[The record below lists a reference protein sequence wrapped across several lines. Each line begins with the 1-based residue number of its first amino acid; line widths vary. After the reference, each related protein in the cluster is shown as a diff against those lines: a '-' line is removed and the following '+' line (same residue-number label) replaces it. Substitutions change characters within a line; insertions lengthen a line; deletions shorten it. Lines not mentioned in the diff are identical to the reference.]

1 MQVLFCYCVE
11 GKMPMTELLLKLF
24 VKDYQE
30 AEQPAV
36 RASIGRLAGIVG
48 IVCNSL
54 LFLFKLIAGLLA
66 GSVSIIADAVNN
78 LSDASSSLVTLI
90 GFKLAQR
97 PADKNHP
104 FGHARYEYLS
114 GFIVSALIF
123 VIGIELA
130 KSSVEKIIYPEA
142 VELSIL
148 SVSVLVASVLLKLW
162 MFLFCRKLG
171 KRINSTTLQATSV
184 DSRNDVIST
193 TAVLVG
199 CVIGYLFDIK
209 IDGYIGL
216 GVALFI
222 IYSGITLAKETI
234 NPLLG
239 EQTDEKLV
247 DDISELVLSHD
258 KIIGMHDLLV
268 HDYGPGQC
276 FASVHAELN
285 ADEDP
290 LICHDIIDD
299 IERNVL
305 EKLSVNLVIHYDPV
319 VTDDEEL
326 NYMRDVV
333 VDIIIEIDSRLT
345 LHDFRMVRGAKR
357 TKLVF
362 DLVIPYSMEEEK
374 HRLKEI
380 IDKGIKTEGKHY
392 DAVICFD
399 KKE

>member
-1 MQVLFCYCVE
+1 
-11 GKMPMTELLLKLF
+11 MTELLLRLF
-24 VKDYQE
+24 VKDYHNT
-30 AEQPAV
+30 EQPSV
-36 RASIGRLAGIVG
+36 RASIGKLAGVVG

-54 LFLFKLIAGLLA
+54 LFVFKLVAGLIA
-66 GSVSIIADAVNN
+66 GSVSIIADALNN
-78 LSDASSSLVTLI
+78 LSDASSSLVTLM

-97 PADKNHP
+97 PADKDHP
-104 FGHARYEYLS
+104 YGHARYEYLS
-114 GFIVSALIF
+114 GFIVSGLIF
-123 VIGIELA
+123 VIGVELA
-130 KSSVEKIIYPEA
+130 KSSVEKIINPEA
-142 VELSIL
+142 VELSVV
-148 SVSVLVASVLLKLW
+148 SVSILVASILLKLW
-162 MFLFCRKLG
+162 MSLFCKNLG
-171 KRINSTTLQATSV
+171 KRIDSTTLQATSV

-193 TAVLVG
+193 TAVLAG
-199 CVIGYLFDIK
+199 CVIGYLFNIK

-234 NPLLG
+234 SPLLG
-239 EQTDEKLV
+239 KQADEKLV
-247 DDISELVLSHD
+247 DDISEIVMSHD
-258 KIIGMHDLLV
+258 KVIGMHDLLV

-305 EKLSVNLVIHYDPV
+305 EQLSVHLVIHYDPV
-319 VTDDEEL
+319 VTNDEEL
-326 NYMRDVV
+326 NYMRNVV
-333 VDIIIEIDSRLT
+333 VDIIIEFDSRLS

-374 HRLKEI
+374 YQLKEK
-380 IDKGIKTEGKHY
+380 IDEGIKSEGEHY

>member
-1 MQVLFCYCVE
+1 
-11 GKMPMTELLLKLF
+11 MTELLLRLF
-24 VKDYQE
+24 VKDYRN
-30 AEQPAV
+30 AEQPSV
-36 RASIGRLAGIVG
+36 RASIGKLAGVVG

-54 LFLFKLIAGLLA
+54 LFVFKLVAGLIA
-66 GSVSIIADAVNN
+66 GSVSIIADALNN
-78 LSDASSSLVTLI
+78 LSDASSSLVTLM

-97 PADKNHP
+97 PADKDHP
-104 FGHARYEYLS
+104 YGHARYEYLS
-114 GFIVSALIF
+114 GFIVSGLIF

-130 KSSVEKIIYPEA
+130 KSSVEKIINPEA
-142 VELSIL
+142 VELSV
-148 SVSVLVASVLLKLW
+148 VSVGILVASILLKLW
-162 MFLFCRKLG
+162 MSLFCRNLG
-171 KRINSTTLQATSV
+171 KRIDSTTLQATSV

-193 TAVLVG
+193 SAVLVG

-234 NPLLG
+234 SPLLG
-239 EQTDEKLV
+239 KQADEKLV

-258 KIIGMHDLLV
+258 KVIGMHDLLV

-305 EKLSVNLVIHYDPV
+305 EQLSVHLVIHYDPV

-326 NYMRDVV
+326 NYMRNVV
-333 VDIIIEIDSRLT
+333 VDIIIEFDSRLS

-374 HRLKEI
+374 YQLKEK
-380 IDKGIKTEGKHY
+380 IDKGIKSEGKHY
-392 DAVICFD
+392 DAVISFD

>member
-1 MQVLFCYCVE
+1 
-11 GKMPMTELLLKLF
+11 MTELLLRLF
-24 VKDYQE
+24 VKDYRNV
-30 AEQPAV
+30 EQPSV
-36 RASIGRLAGIVG
+36 RASIGKLAGVVG

-54 LFLFKLIAGLLA
+54 LFTFKLVAGLIA
-66 GSVSIIADAVNN
+66 GSVSIIADALNN
-78 LSDASSSLVTLI
+78 LSDASSSLVTLM

-97 PADKNHP
+97 PADKDHP
-104 FGHARYEYLS
+104 YGHARYEYLS
-114 GFIVSALIF
+114 GFIVSGLIF

-130 KSSVEKIIYPEA
+130 KSSVEKIINPEA
-142 VELSIL
+142 VELSVI
-148 SVSVLVASVLLKLW
+148 SVGILVASILLKLW
-162 MFLFCRKLG
+162 MSLFCRNLG
-171 KRINSTTLQATSV
+171 KRIDSTTLQATSV

-193 TAVLVG
+193 TAVLAG

-222 IYSGITLAKETI
+222 IYSGITLAKETMS
-234 NPLLG
+234 PLLG
-239 EQTDEKLV
+239 KQADEKLV

-305 EKLSVNLVIHYDPV
+305 EQLSVHLVIHYDPV

-326 NYMRDVV
+326 NYMRNVV
-333 VDIIIEIDSRLT
+333 VDIIIDFDSRLS

-374 HRLKEI
+374 YQLKEK
-380 IDKGIKTEGKHY
+380 IDKGIKSEGKHY

-399 KKE
+399 KKA

>member
-1 MQVLFCYCVE
+1 
-11 GKMPMTELLLKLF
+11 MTELLLKLF

-54 LFLFKLIAGLLA
+54 LFLFKLIAGLLS

-97 PADKNHP
+97 PADKKHP

>member
-1 MQVLFCYCVE
+1 
-11 GKMPMTELLLKLF
+11 MTELLLKLF

-184 DSRNDVIST
+184 DSKNDVIST

>member
-1 MQVLFCYCVE
+1 
-11 GKMPMTELLLKLF
+11 MTELLLKLF
-24 VKDYQE
+24 VKDYHK
-30 AEQPAV
+30 AELPAV
-36 RASIGRLAGIVG
+36 RASIGKLAGVVG

-54 LFLFKLIAGLLA
+54 LFVFKLVAGLVS

-97 PADKNHP
+97 PADKDHP
-104 FGHARYEYLS
+104 YGHARYEYLS
-114 GFIVSALIF
+114 GFIVSGLIF

-130 KSSVEKIIYPEA
+130 KSSVEKIINPEA
-142 VELSIL
+142 VELSVL
-148 SVSVLVASVLLKLW
+148 SVGVLVASILLKLW
-162 MFLFCRKLG
+162 MSLFCRNLG
-171 KRINSTTLQATSV
+171 KRIDSTTLQATSV

-193 TAVLVG
+193 TAVLAG
-199 CVIGYLFDIK
+199 FVIGYLFNIK

-222 IYSGITLAKETI
+222 IYSGIALAKETI
-234 NPLLG
+234 SPLLG
-239 EQTDEKLV
+239 EQADEKLV

-268 HDYGPGQC
+268 HDYGPGKC

-290 LICHDIIDD
+290 LVCHDIIDD

-305 EKLSVNLVIHYDPV
+305 EQLSVHLVIHYDPV
-319 VTDDEEL
+319 VIDDEEL
-326 NYMRDVV
+326 NYMRNVV
-333 VDIIIEIDSRLT
+333 VDIIIGFDSRLS

-374 HRLKEI
+374 HQLKEK
-380 IDKGIKTEGKHY
+380 IDKGIKSEGKHY

-399 KKE
+399 KKA

>member
-1 MQVLFCYCVE
+1 
-11 GKMPMTELLLKLF
+11 MTELLLRLF
-24 VKDYQE
+24 VKNYRE
-30 AEQPAV
+30 VEQPAV
-36 RASIGRLAGIVG
+36 RASVGKLAGIVG

-54 LFLFKLIAGLLA
+54 LFLFKLVAGLLA
-66 GSVSIIADAVNN
+66 GSVSIIADAINN

-97 PADKNHP
+97 PADKKHP

-130 KSSVEKIIYPEA
+130 KSSVGKIINPEV

-148 SVSVLVASVLLKLW
+148 SVGVLLASILLKLW
-162 MFLFCRKLG
+162 MSLFCRNLG
-171 KRINSTTLQATSV
+171 KRINSTALQATSV

-193 TAVLVG
+193 TAVLAG
-199 CVIGYLFDIK
+199 CIIGYFFDIK

-333 VDIIIEIDSRLT
+333 VAIIIEIDSRLS

-374 HRLKEI
+374 HQLKEK
-380 IDKGIKTEGKHY
+380 IDKGIKSEGKHY
-392 DAVICFD
+392 DTVICFD

>member
-11 GKMPMTELLLKLF
+11 GKMPMTELLLRLF

-30 AEQPAV
+30 AEKPSV
-36 RASIGRLAGIVG
+36 RASIGKLAGVVG

-54 LFLFKLIAGLLA
+54 LFAFKLVAGLLA

-78 LSDASSSLVTLI
+78 LSDASSSVVTLI

-97 PADKNHP
+97 PADKKHP

-130 KSSVEKIIYPEA
+130 KSSVEKIINPEA
-142 VELSIL
+142 VELSVL
-148 SVSVLVASVLLKLW
+148 SVGVLLASILLKLW
-162 MFLFCRKLG
+162 MSLFCRKLG

-193 TAVLVG
+193 TAVLIG
-199 CVIGYLFDIK
+199 CVIGYLFNIK
-209 IDGYIGL
+209 LDGYIGL

-247 DDISELVLSHD
+247 DDISKLVLSHD

-305 EKLSVNLVIHYDPV
+305 EKLSVHLVIHYDPV

-326 NYMRDVV
+326 NYMRNVV
-333 VDIIIEIDSRLT
+333 VDIIVEIDSRLS

-374 HRLKEI
+374 YQLKEK
-380 IDKGIKTEGKHY
+380 IDKGIKSEGKHY
-392 DAVICFD
+392 DTVICFD

>member
-1 MQVLFCYCVE
+1 
-11 GKMPMTELLLKLF
+11 MTELLLRLF
-24 VKDYQE
+24 VKDYQKVE
-30 AEQPAV
+30 KPSV
-36 RASIGRLAGIVG
+36 RASIGKLAGVVG

-54 LFLFKLIAGLLA
+54 LFIFKLIAGLLA

-78 LSDASSSLVTLI
+78 LSDASSSVVTLI

-97 PADKNHP
+97 PADKKHP

-130 KSSVEKIIYPEA
+130 KSSVEKIINPQT

-148 SVSVLVASVLLKLW
+148 SVGVLLASILLKLW
-162 MFLFCRKLG
+162 MSLFCRKLG
-171 KRINSTTLQATSV
+171 KRINSTALQATSV

-193 TAVLVG
+193 TAVLLG

-258 KIIGMHDLLV
+258 KVIGMHDLLV

-305 EKLSVNLVIHYDPV
+305 ENLSVHLVIHYDPV

-333 VDIIIEIDSRLT
+333 VDIIIEIDSRLS

-374 HRLKEI
+374 YQLKEK
-380 IDKGIKTEGKHY
+380 IDKGIKSEGEHY
-392 DAVICFD
+392 DTVICFD

>member
-1 MQVLFCYCVE
+1 
-11 GKMPMTELLLKLF
+11 MTELLLKLF

>member
-1 MQVLFCYCVE
+1 
-11 GKMPMTELLLKLF
+11 MTELLLKLF

-54 LFLFKLIAGLLA
+54 LFLFKLIAGLLS

>member
-1 MQVLFCYCVE
+1 
-11 GKMPMTELLLKLF
+11 MTELLLKLF

-78 LSDASSSLVTLI
+78 LSDALSSLVTLI

>member
-1 MQVLFCYCVE
+1 
-11 GKMPMTELLLKLF
+11 MTELLLRLF
-24 VKDYQE
+24 VKDYNN
-30 AEQPAV
+30 AEQPSV
-36 RASIGRLAGIVG
+36 RASIGKLAGVVG

-54 LFLFKLIAGLLA
+54 LFVFKLVAGLIA
-66 GSVSIIADAVNN
+66 GSVSIIADALNN
-78 LSDASSSLVTLI
+78 LSDASSSLVTLM

-97 PADKNHP
+97 PADKDHP
-104 FGHARYEYLS
+104 YGHARYEYLS
-114 GFIVSALIF
+114 GFIVSGLIF

-130 KSSVEKIIYPEA
+130 KSSVEKIINPEA
-142 VELSIL
+142 VELSV
-148 SVSVLVASVLLKLW
+148 VSVGILVASILLKLW
-162 MFLFCRKLG
+162 MSLFCRNLG
-171 KRINSTTLQATSV
+171 KRIDSTTLQATSV

-193 TAVLVG
+193 SAVLVG

-234 NPLLG
+234 SPLLG
-239 EQTDEKLV
+239 KQADEKLV

-258 KIIGMHDLLV
+258 KVIGMHDLLV

-305 EKLSVNLVIHYDPV
+305 EQLSVHLVIHYDPV

-326 NYMRDVV
+326 NYMRNVV
-333 VDIIIEIDSRLT
+333 VDIIIEFDSRLS

-374 HRLKEI
+374 YQLKEK
-380 IDKGIKTEGKHY
+380 IDKGIKSEGKHY
-392 DAVICFD
+392 DAVISFD

>member
-1 MQVLFCYCVE
+1 
-11 GKMPMTELLLKLF
+11 MTELLLKLF

-319 VTDDEEL
+319 VTNDEEL

>member
-1 MQVLFCYCVE
+1 
-11 GKMPMTELLLKLF
+11 MPVTELLLRLF
-24 VKDYQE
+24 VKDYRE
-30 AEQPAV
+30 AKQPEV
-36 RASIGRLAGIVG
+36 RASIGKLAGVVG

-54 LFLFKLIAGLLA
+54 LFLFKLVAGLLA

-78 LSDASSSLVTLI
+78 LSDASSSLVTLV

-97 PADKNHP
+97 PADKKHP
-104 FGHARYEYLS
+104 YGHARYEYLS

-130 KSSVEKIIYPEA
+130 KSSVEKIIKPEA
-142 VELSIL
+142 IELSVL
-148 SVSVLVASVLLKLW
+148 SVGILVASILLKLW
-162 MFLFCRKLG
+162 MSLFCRNLG
-171 KRINSTTLQATSV
+171 KRISSTTLQATSV

-199 CVIGYLFDIK
+199 CVVGYLFNIK

-222 IYSGITLAKETI
+222 IYSGVALAKETI

-239 EQTDEKLV
+239 EQTDKKLV

-258 KIIGMHDLLV
+258 KVIGMHDLLV

-326 NYMRDVV
+326 NYMRGVV
-333 VDIIIEIDSRLT
+333 VDIIIEIDSRLS

-362 DLVIPYSMEEEK
+362 DLVIPYSMEKEK
-374 HRLKEI
+374 HQLKEK
-380 IDKGIKTEGKHY
+380 IDNGIKSEGKHY
-392 DAVICFD
+392 DTVICFD